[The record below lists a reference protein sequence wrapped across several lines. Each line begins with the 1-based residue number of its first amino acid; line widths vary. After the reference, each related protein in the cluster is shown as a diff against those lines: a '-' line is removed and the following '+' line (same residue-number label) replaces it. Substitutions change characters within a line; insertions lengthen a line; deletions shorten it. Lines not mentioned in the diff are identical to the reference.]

1 MPVRMVALD
10 MDAAAAPTRTTFV
23 EYLAIDEASDLKHEF
38 IDGVVY
44 AMSGGSPEHARLA
57 MAIGGELRAQLAAR
71 RCAVYSSDLRVRVLA
86 TGLATYPDV
95 TVVCGRLETDPMDR
109 HSATNPTLIVEVM
122 SPSTEKHDRESKYA
136 HYRRISTL
144 RAYVL
149 VSQDEKLIEVFTRN
163 ADDSWT
169 LRDFRQGKAR
179 LDDIECVLDVEA
191 IYANPLG

>member
-1 MPVRMVALD
+1 MPAHMIALD
-10 MDAAAAPTRTTFV
+10 MVAAAPTRSTFA

-57 MAIGGELRAQLAAR
+57 MAIGRELGTQLAGK

-95 TVVCGRLETDPMDR
+95 TVVCGRLETDPMDP
-109 HSATNPTLIVEVM
+109 HGATNPTLIVEVM
-122 SPSTEKHDRESKYA
+122 SPSTAKHDRESKYA
-136 HYRRISTL
+136 HYRRIPAL

-149 VSQDEKLIEVFTRN
+149 VSQDEQLIEVFTRN

>member
-1 MPVRMVALD
+1 MVWSN
-10 MDAAAAPTRTTFV
+10 MAAAAAETRTSYA
-23 EYLAIDEASDLKHEF
+23 EYLAVDEASETKHEL

-57 MAIGGELRAQLAAR
+57 MAIGGQLGAQLAGR

-95 TVVCGRLETDPMDR
+95 TVICGKLETDPSDA
-109 HSATNPTLIVEVM
+109 HGAVNPTVIVEVM
-122 SPSTEKHDRESKYA
+122 SPSTEKHDREAKYA
-136 HYRRISTL
+136 HYRRIPSL

-149 VSQDEKLIEVFTRN
+149 VSQDESLVEVFARN

-169 LRDFRQGKAR
+169 LRDFRHGKAR
-179 LDDIECVLDVEA
+179 LDDIECVIKVDA
-191 IYANPLG
+191 IYTNPLG